1 MVMVECRIIESIAMH
16 CKTCWTVEFPP
27 LRIAIPSFNV
37 EATIRP
43 ISPDKRTQHKPCVKK
58 YKLYLK

>member
-1 MVMVECRIIESIAMH
+1 MDECRIIESIAMH

-58 YKLYLK
+58 VF